1 MNEREWQEQVI
12 ELAQLNG
19 WAHLHVRKSIGRRGG
34 KAGWQ
39 TTTNLKGWPD
49 LFLWHE
55 RDQRTL
61 AIELKVRPNTATSD
75 QLAVLASLRAAGIES
90 YVMFPEQLDELAAV
104 LARRRIAR

>member
-19 WAHLHVRKSIGRRGG
+19 WAHLHVRKSVGRGA
-34 KAGWQ
+34 KWT

-55 RDQRTL
+55 RDHRTL
-61 AIELKVRPNTATSD
+61 AIELKVRPNTATPD
-75 QLAVLASLRAAGIES
+75 QLAVLASLNAAGIES
-90 YVMFPEQLDELAAV
+90 YVMFPEQFDELAAV